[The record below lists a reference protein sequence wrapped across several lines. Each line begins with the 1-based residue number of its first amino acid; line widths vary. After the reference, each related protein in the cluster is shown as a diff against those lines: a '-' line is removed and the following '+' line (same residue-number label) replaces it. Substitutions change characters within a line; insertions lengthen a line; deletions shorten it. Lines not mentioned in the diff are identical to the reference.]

1 MAKNDVNQEK
11 KINPQQKSNMMP
23 DDNAVEVVFLRNSFY
38 TDHYRHAVILVGLL
52 IFAIVA
58 QLALT
63 AYIQFTREHDV
74 SFATTHDKKLLRL
87 VPLNQQN
94 MSNEELLGWAKDAAV
109 ASYTFN
115 FVNWKEA
122 LGEVRQYYT
131 ATGYQHFLKVLK
143 DSGSLDD
150 VRIKKMVVSAVP
162 IGAPVIN
169 KEGLINQ
176 AYSWQIQIPLS
187 LIYQGTSEGTRQDIT
202 IVMLVTRV
210 SNLES
215 EKGIGIAQLLVTENR
230 RTGQQRK

>member
-1 MAKNDVNQEK
+1 MAKNNAEEPQ
-11 KINPQQKSNMMP
+11 KIKASQAADSSSN
-23 DDNAVEVVFLRNSFY
+23 DNALEVVFLRNNFY
-38 TDHYRHAVILVGLL
+38 SDHYRHGIILVGLL
-52 IFAIVA
+52 IFAIIS
-58 QLALT
+58 QIALT

-94 MSNEELLGWAKDAAV
+94 MTNEALLGWVKDAAV

-150 VRIKKMVVSAVP
+150 VRIKKMVVTAVP

-176 AYSWQIQIPLS
+176 AYSWQIQIPLT
-187 LIYQGTSEGTRQDIT
+187 LIYQGITEGTRQDIT
-202 IVMLVTRV
+202 MTMLVTRV

-215 EKGIGIAQLLVTENR
+215 EKGIGIAQLLVTENKR
-230 RTGQQRK
+230 MGQQRR